1 MLSTC
6 KVTVITKESENRK
19 LGKKI
24 YVYESHFF

>member
-1 MLSTC
+1 MHNAC
-6 KVTVITKESENRK
+6 KVMVITKQSENRK